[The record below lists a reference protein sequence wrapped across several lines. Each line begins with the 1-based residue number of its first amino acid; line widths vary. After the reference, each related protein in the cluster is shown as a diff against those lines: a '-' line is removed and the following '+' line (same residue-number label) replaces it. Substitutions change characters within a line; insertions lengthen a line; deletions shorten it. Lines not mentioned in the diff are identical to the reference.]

1 MKIYITTAIFLFM
14 TSCAS
19 IDLFN
24 KKSDVIT
31 ITTTVGD
38 ELIDLQ
44 KALDSG
50 AITQDE
56 DNQMKEKIL
65 QRD

>member
-1 MKIYITTAIFLFM
+1 LFM

-24 KKSDVIT
+24 KKSDVTT